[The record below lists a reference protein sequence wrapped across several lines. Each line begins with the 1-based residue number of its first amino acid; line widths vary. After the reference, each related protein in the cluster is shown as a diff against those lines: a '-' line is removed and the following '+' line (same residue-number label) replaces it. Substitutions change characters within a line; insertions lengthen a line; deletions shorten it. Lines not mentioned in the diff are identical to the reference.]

1 MLAGQGH
8 LGGRRIGPI
17 ALKEAAKCY
26 GKAQH
31 HDLQGE
37 ERTWEPSTPRCTEQ
51 TCRPAAPGRSGKTT
65 LLCQAS
71 RPHPGHSLSHHRKE
85 TSSERAVVPPSPSTW
100 TWQAGERLEPGEQAG
115 LVAALFIWE
124 THHKACASLRAGQ
137 LAGARNLAHHQSLKL
152 LQLLQESS
160 ANTTNQTHEGRL
172 RERTLVSDLC
182 PGLQG
187 GSCGFVS
194 ESEHSTKKKVP
205 LMKTQT
211 PLSSSTGLAELMGL
225 RICPHEQLV
234 HSMLF

>member
-1 MLAGQGH
+1 MGAVNSKMHRANL
-8 LGGRRIGPI
+8 
-17 ALKEAAKCY
+17 
-26 GKAQH
+26 
-31 HDLQGE
+31 
-37 ERTWEPSTPRCTEQ
+37 Q
-51 TCRPAAPGRSGKTT
+51 TCSSWEVWKDDSPLSGQQTAPRSFAVTSQERNILRASCGSSKPQYLDMASWGEAGAWRAGR
-65 LLCQAS
+65 
-71 RPHPGHSLSHHRKE
+71 
-85 TSSERAVVPPSPSTW
+85 
-100 TWQAGERLEPGEQAG
+100 

-160 ANTTNQTHEGRL
+160 ANTTNQNHEGRL

-211 PLSSSTGLAELMGL
+211 PLSFSTGLAELMGL

>member
-1 MLAGQGH
+1 M
-8 LGGRRIGPI
+8 
-17 ALKEAAKCY
+17 
-26 GKAQH
+26 
-31 HDLQGE
+31 
-37 ERTWEPSTPRCTEQ
+37 
-51 TCRPAAPGRSGKTT
+51 
-65 LLCQAS
+65 
-71 RPHPGHSLSHHRKE
+71 
-85 TSSERAVVPPSPSTW
+85 
-100 TWQAGERLEPGEQAG
+100 
-115 LVAALFIWE
+115 LFIWE

-160 ANTTNQTHEGRL
+160 ANTTNENHEGHL
-172 RERTLVSDLC
+172 RERTLVSDLL
-182 PGLQG
+182 PRLQG